1 MITLSS
7 SQVKNTFG
15 EVLDKAQR
23 EAILVTKRG
32 RIVSLIMSPD
42 VLNDYI
48 EGRMA
53 IEAQKNGML
62 SLDESKSIL
71 DKFR

>member
-1 MITLSS
+1 MVTLSS
-7 SQVKNTFG
+7 SEVKNTFG
-15 EVLDKAQR
+15 EVLDKSQR
-23 EAILVTKRG
+23 EVVSVTKRG
-32 RIVSLIMSPD
+32 RVVSLIMSPE

-53 IEAQKNGML
+53 IEAKNNGML
-62 SLDESKSIL
+62 DKQASKTLL